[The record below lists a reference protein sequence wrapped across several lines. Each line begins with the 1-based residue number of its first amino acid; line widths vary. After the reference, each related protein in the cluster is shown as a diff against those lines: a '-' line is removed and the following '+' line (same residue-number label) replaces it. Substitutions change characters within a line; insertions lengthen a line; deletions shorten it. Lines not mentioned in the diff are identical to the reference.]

1 MIYHNRANYL
11 YFKKVVKLMPYN
23 VIVGRNESDKKRLGE
38 RGTIFIGKN
47 YVKMGPTTSLSNNIL
62 LDVASSHIVLVS
74 GKRGSGK
81 SFSLS
86 AIAEEMVKLPEEV
99 SKNLA
104 VRSFFAKK
112 NTPPCNCNG
121 S

>member
-1 MIYHNRANYL
+1 
-11 YFKKVVKLMPYN
+11 MPYN

-99 SKNLA
+99 SKNLN
-104 VRSFFAKK
+104 K
-112 NTPPCNCNG
+112 NSRIDNFRLVL
-121 S
+121 SI